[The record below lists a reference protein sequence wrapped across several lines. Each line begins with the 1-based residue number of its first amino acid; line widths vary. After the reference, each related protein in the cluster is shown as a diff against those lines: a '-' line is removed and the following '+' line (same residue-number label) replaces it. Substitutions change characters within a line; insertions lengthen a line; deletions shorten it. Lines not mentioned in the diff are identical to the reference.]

1 MSERYPGGFMTQS
14 PPTPSASN
22 TTGVWTLDQQ
32 QQLKQ
37 AGQWPANGPFYVE
50 DVFSTWLYTGNG
62 STQTITNGIDLA
74 GKGGLVWMKNR
85 TNVQLHSLCDTVTGA
100 GKYLNSASTAAQ
112 SSGSTFLQS
121 FTSTGFSIGS
131 TFNATGDAYVSWT
144 FRKQPKFFDVVT
156 WTGNGAASQQISH
169 SLGSVPGSIAA
180 KRTSSSWYWINYH
193 RSLGNTQ
200 AVFFNQTTA
209 ATTSSAWWNNTD
221 PTSSVFTVGSELN
234 AAGETFVA
242 YLFAHDA
249 GGFGLTGTDNV
260 ISCGSFAS
268 NGGGAVAPIVLG
280 YEPQLILMK
289 VSNGT
294 SNWFI
299 YDNMRGLPI
308 GYGSNLQPNLANAE
322 AADAYQFALNPNGF
336 TVTGGPGS
344 SQTFIYIA
352 IRRGPMRTPTTG
364 TSVYSGVTFTGD
376 STVNRSLTAGFP
388 PDLVIPKVRLNTGGS
403 GGNTWDVDRLRG
415 IRVLAMNA
423 TFDESVTSGYDL
435 GSFNKSQTAFVTGT
449 STTFINSLG
458 DTQIA
463 WMFRRAPSFFDE
475 VCYTGA
481 GGVSSIPHNLTV
493 IPELVIV
500 KSRTTGGEWLV
511 WTSTFAFNQYFFL
524 NRSDARYT
532 SAGAE
537 YFGNSTP
544 TASSFQVGPNSDTN
558 GTNPFVA
565 YLFATCPGV
574 SKVGSYTGT
583 GTTQTIN
590 CGFIGGSRFVLI
602 KRTDGGGGNDWY
614 VWDSARGIIAGND
627 PYLFINSAAIE
638 VTNTDYI
645 DTAAT
650 GFEIT
655 STAPAAINANGGT
668 FIFLA
673 IA

>member
-1 MSERYPGGFMTQS
+1 MPLQATSGAASYDGFGGG
-14 PPTPSASN
+14 AA
-22 TTGVWTLDQQ
+22 VV
-32 QQLKQ
+32 
-37 AGQWPANGPFYVE
+37 PAYIE
-50 DVFSTWLYTGNG
+50 EIFSTWLYTGNG
-62 STQTITNGIDLA
+62 STQTITNGIDLST
-74 GKGGLVWMKNR
+74 KGGLVWIKSRAAGNHFLYDTTR
-85 TNVQLHSLCDTVTGA
+85 GVNNYLKSNSTDAQVTTANSL
-100 GKYLNSASTAAQ
+100 TAFN
-112 SSGSTFLQS
+112 T
-121 FTSTGFSIGS
+121 TGFSIGDPL
-131 TFNATGDAYVSWT
+131 FNDNAVNYVSWT
-144 FRKQPKFFDVVT
+144 FREQPKFFDVVT
-156 WTGNGAASQQISH
+156 FTQVGTSGTQTISH
-169 SLGSVPGSIAA
+169 NLGSVPGCIIFKAINQVDD
-180 KRTSSSWYWINYH
+180 WYTYH
-193 RSLGNTQ
+193 RSIPTQ
-200 AVFFNQTTA
+200 RIRLNTTA
-209 ATTSSAWWNNTD
+209 AANSSGTDVANTLTSTTFGFN
-221 PTSSVFTVGSELN
+221 VGN
-234 AAGETFVA
+234 AGNANGTQFVA